1 MTSREFPDR
10 ELSSLVMLLSY
21 ATIDFDKAIQIL
33 ERVVRTDKKLVA
45 VYPGIEQIDT
55 TGMEYIGSIIDG
67 ALYIK

>member
-1 MTSREFPDR
+1 
-10 ELSSLVMLLSY
+10 MLLSY